1 MYFIDHLQF
10 VRQTTV
16 IIDFIF
22 YHRTRDMSP
31 AEILA
36 WECRAFR
43 AWPALESSMTH
54 GWIQRFSS
62 GYTKR
67 ANSINALEPD
77 RELTS
82 DLKNE
87 LEMPYRQRGMAPVWR
102 LTRLAPAGADSLLA
116 QAGYR
121 LIDESLVQ
129 QATIDSRF
137 APDPEVSIDPVPSPA
152 WLAGFAAL
160 SPVAPEHHGTMA
172 RMLRSIAAPV
182 AFASVEDAGEP
193 IAFALGVVEGDHV
206 GLFDVLVAPQARR
219 RGLARRLTQSI
230 GAWGR
235 AQGARFAYLQVV
247 ATNTAALPLYADLG
261 FHTVYTYAY
270 RVP

>member
-1 MYFIDHLQF
+1 
-10 VRQTTV
+10 
-16 IIDFIF
+16 
-22 YHRTRDMSP
+22 MSP

-36 WECRAFR
+36 CERRAFR
-43 AWPALESSMTH
+43 AWPALESRASH
-54 GWIQRFSS
+54 GWVERFSG

-67 ANSINALEPD
+67 ANSINALAPD
-77 RELTS
+77 GELTT

-87 LEMPYRQRGMAPVWR
+87 LEMPYRQRRMPPVWR
-102 LTRLAPAGADSLLA
+102 LTRLAPPGTDSLLA
-116 QAGYR
+116 EAGYR
-121 LIDESLVQ
+121 LIDPSLVQ

-137 APDPEVSIDPVPSPA
+137 ALDPEVRIDPVPSPA

-160 SPVAPEHHGTMA
+160 SPVAPEHRKTMA

-182 AFASVEDAGEP
+182 AFATVEDAGQP

-230 GAWGR
+230 GAWGH

-247 ATNTAALPLYADLG
+247 ATNAAALPLYADLG